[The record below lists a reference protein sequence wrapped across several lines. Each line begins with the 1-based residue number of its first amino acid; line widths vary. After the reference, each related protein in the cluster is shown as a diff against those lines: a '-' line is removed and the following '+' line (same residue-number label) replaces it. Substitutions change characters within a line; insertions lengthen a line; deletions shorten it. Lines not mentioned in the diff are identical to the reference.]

1 VRPKTGSRSGYTY
14 DLPWVAWPV
23 KSKESVG
30 MSDNFQHIDVD
41 SDEFID
47 APKALRDHVKKLQQ
61 INTRLTETNTDLS
74 GRLTATAL
82 TDVLSE
88 FKNPE
93 RVKRDLLS
101 DKIDP
106 LDSEAVKQWLGNNGG
121 DYARGATGSTQ
132 STDPSLAEDAA
143 ASQRMN
149 STDLTSPAGMSK
161 FEAAQAEITDDMNG
175 DQVKAVYRKHGV

>member
-1 VRPKTGSRSGYTY
+1 M
-14 DLPWVAWPV
+14 A
-23 KSKESVG
+23 
-30 MSDNFQHIDVD
+30 DNIQHIDVD
-41 SDEFID
+41 SDEFLD
-47 APKALRDHVKKLQQ
+47 APKALRDHVKRLQQ

-101 DKIDP
+101 DKVDP
-106 LDSEAVKQWLGNNGG
+106 LDSEAVKQWLGSNGG
-121 DYARGATGSTQ
+121 DYARGAETSTQ
-132 STDPSLAEDAA
+132 SAENPALAEDAA

-149 STDLTSPAGMSK
+149 STDLTATADMTK
-161 FEAAQAEITDDMNG
+161 WEAAKAEITPEMDG
-175 DQVKAVYRKHGV
+175 EQIKALYRKHGL

>member
-1 VRPKTGSRSGYTY
+1 MTDT
-14 DLPWVAWPV
+14 
-23 KSKESVG
+23 
-30 MSDNFQHIDVD
+30 FQHIDVD
-41 SDEFID
+41 SDEFLD
-47 APKALRDHVKKLQQ
+47 APKALRDHVKRLQQ

-106 LDSEAVKQWLGNNGG
+106 LDSEAVKQWLGSNGG
-121 DYARGATGSTQ
+121 DYARGAGGSNP
-132 STDPSLAEDAA
+132 STDNPALAEDAA
-143 ASQRMN
+143 ASQRIN
-149 STDLTSPAGMSK
+149 STDLTSPADMTK
-161 FEAAQAEITDDMNG
+161 WEAAKAEITEDMDG
-175 DQVKAVYRKHGV
+175 AAVKAVYRKHGV

>member
-1 VRPKTGSRSGYTY
+1 M
-14 DLPWVAWPV
+14 A
-23 KSKESVG
+23 
-30 MSDNFQHIDVD
+30 DNFQHIDVD

-106 LDSEAVKQWLGNNGG
+106 LDSEAVKQWLGSNGG
-121 DYARGATGSTQ
+121 DYARGVETSNSSAEN
-132 STDPSLAEDAA
+132 PALAEDAA

-149 STDLTSPAGMSK
+149 STDLSSPADMTK
-161 FEAAQAEITDDMNG
+161 LEAALAEITPDMNG
-175 DQVKAVYRKHGV
+175 EAVKAVYRKHGI

>member
-1 VRPKTGSRSGYTY
+1 MT
-14 DLPWVAWPV
+14 
-23 KSKESVG
+23 
-30 MSDNFQHIDVD
+30 DNIQHIDVD

-47 APKALRDHVKKLQQ
+47 APKALREHVKQLQR

-106 LDSEAVKQWLGNNGG
+106 LDSEAVKTWLGTNGG
-121 DYARGATGSTQ
+121 DYARGAETSTQ
-132 STDPSLAEDAA
+132 STDNPALAEDAA

-149 STDLTSPAGMSK
+149 STDLTSPSGMTK
-161 FEAAQAEITDDMNG
+161 WEAVQAEITEDMDG
-175 DQVKAVYRKHGV
+175 AAVKAVYRKHGI

>member
-1 VRPKTGSRSGYTY
+1 MT
-14 DLPWVAWPV
+14 
-23 KSKESVG
+23 
-30 MSDNFQHIDVD
+30 DNIQHIDVD

-61 INTRLTETNTDLS
+61 ANTRLTETNTDLS

-106 LDSEAVKQWLGNNGG
+106 LDSEAVKTWLGTNGG
-121 DYARGATGSTQ
+121 DYARGEGGSAP
-132 STDPSLAEDAA
+132 STDNPALAEDAA

-149 STDLTSPAGMSK
+149 STDLSSPADMSK
-161 FEAAQAEITDDMNG
+161 WDAAKAEITDSMTG
-175 DQVKAVYRKHGV
+175 DEVKAVYRKHGI